1 MQEQA
6 MTRSDLLQRLG
17 AVNPHL
23 YARDVARIVDVV
35 FAQIGSAL
43 ACGDRVELRGFGV
56 FSVRARGARLGHDP
70 RTGRE
75 VTVPRK
81 IVPHFKP
88 GKALHDRLNLPD
100 GSTALLRP
108 PRKQGRAK
116 RSR

>member
-1 MQEQA
+1 
-6 MTRSDLLQRLG
+6 MTRSDLLQRLA

-56 FSVRARGARLGHDP
+56 FSVRARGARLGLDP

-100 GSTALLRP
+100 GSTALLRQQ
-108 PRKQGRAK
+108 RRAK